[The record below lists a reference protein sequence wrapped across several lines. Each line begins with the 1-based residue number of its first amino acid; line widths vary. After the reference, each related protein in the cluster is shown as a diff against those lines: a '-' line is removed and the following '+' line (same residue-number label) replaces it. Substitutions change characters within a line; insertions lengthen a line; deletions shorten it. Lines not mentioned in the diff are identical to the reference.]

1 MDSFSFS
8 RFGKGFGKAKLS
20 IFRKTSKSVGGNVA
34 RRRVADNSRPARGV
48 RDVAKV
54 FFIMARSRA
63 ALILV
68 KFTWQLEFTG
78 HHPREIHLE
87 RGYALQ

>member
-1 MDSFSFS
+1 M
-8 RFGKGFGKAKLS
+8 
-20 IFRKTSKSVGGNVA
+20 A

-78 HHPREIHLE
+78 HYPREIHLE
-87 RGYALQ
+87 RGYALQWCRMGVDVPGEGNLSPPGTG